1 VKFCAINPV
10 SHDDPLESMFSVVFI
25 AVSVGENEMA
35 KEERIRRL

>member
-1 VKFCAINPV
+1 
-10 SHDDPLESMFSVVFI
+10 MFSVVFI